1 MKAYLIN
8 PKANTISLVETTGG
22 LADMYRLLDCSTV
35 DVVRD
40 AIPGH
45 DLWIDDEGLLFEDEA
60 PHGLF
65 HSRLTGQM
73 LAGLALVLSN
83 NGEGDCAPA
92 TCSADDVAK
101 YVNSIVDIN
110 HEEHAIYLSQFNIAA

>member
-1 MKAYLIN
+1 MKAFLIN
-8 PKANTISLVETTGG
+8 PKANTISQVETDGG
-22 LADMYRLLDCSTV
+22 LADMYRLLDCSLV
-35 DVVRD
+35 DVVSD
-40 AIPGH
+40 VIPGH

-101 YVNSIVDIN
+101 YVNPIADIN
-110 HEEHAIYLSQFNIAA
+110 HDEHAIYLGKFKAA